1 MYVKD
6 IIFYNRAPFDNLHL
20 TFEENSISVLTA
32 VNGKGKTTILS
43 YIMDAWIEMTRRAF
57 DQSYKD
63 KEDDYYRISSGIH
76 LIDPDAPSFVYMRF
90 VHNGAPYDYLDYRN
104 GLPEELYNKY
114 VSLDNKLAYA
124 DIKPTIDEKP
134 SAKYV
139 DKRLKEEITTSIFN
153 EQVMIYMPSY
163 RSEIPN
169 YLNDAYKTKWEHDMS
184 MKYSRRL
191 TNPLE
196 VSEGLPQLA
205 NWLLDLLLDCSLYSL
220 DSGHAVPEDV
230 VWENINNILRKTL
243 ISKHPDGN
251 LRFGAGRRGK
261 GAERLSIVR
270 RSDRSQLYPSIFG
283 LSTGEQSLLM
293 MFGEIIRQA
302 DRLHNNIKLDA
313 IVGIILIDEIDK
325 HLHLKLQKEVLPA
338 LLKLFPKVQFI
349 VTSHSP
355 FLNMGLA
362 DEVPD
367 RSHIIDLDNGG
378 ITTTPRN
385 NAVYQDTYELF
396 LNDKNHFAVEYEKVS
411 NQLKQMTRPVV
422 ITEGKTDI
430 KHILKAMEILGIEKR
445 FDTLPETEQP
455 DGEGNLKSIIKNL
468 CLYKQPRKVIAV
480 FDRDTPTTKDITDPY
495 RCYGNNVYALRI
507 QCPQGRKDEERT
519 AISIEYLYSDEE
531 IRSLL
536 PNRCQLFFG
545 TEFNKDSI
553 RRHKTRC
560 ELRLA
565 LPDGCGCDKILEN
578 NGSQAVFDDT
588 DTNLLAK
595 KDDFAEAVVNGDIA
609 ISQQSWEN
617 FRATIDVIN
626 QIIEL

>member
-114 VSLDNKLAYA
+114 VSLDNKLVYA

-139 DKRLKEEITTSIFN
+139 DKRLKEEITTCIFN

-385 NAVYQDTYELF
+385 NEVYQDTYELF

-531 IRSLL
+531 IHSLL

-588 DTNLLAK
+588 DTNLLAQ
-595 KDDFAEAVVNGDIA
+595 KDDFAEAVVKGDIA

>member
-76 LIDPDAPSFVYMRF
+76 LINPDAPSFVYMRF

-114 VSLDNKLAYA
+114 VSLDNKLVYA

-385 NAVYQDTYELF
+385 NEVYQDTYELF

-531 IRSLL
+531 IHSLL

-588 DTNLLAK
+588 DTNLLAQ
-595 KDDFAEAVVNGDIA
+595 KDDFAEAVVKGDIA